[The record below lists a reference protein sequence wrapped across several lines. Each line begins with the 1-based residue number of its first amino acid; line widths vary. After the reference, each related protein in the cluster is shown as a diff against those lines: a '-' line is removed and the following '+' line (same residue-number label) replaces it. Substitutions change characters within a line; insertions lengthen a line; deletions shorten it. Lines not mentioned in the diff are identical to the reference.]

1 MKQLLRWTLA
11 LGLLAG
17 ATGADAGESAPP
29 EERPIDWKRGPVT
42 VDVGHDLAQAKLG
55 EGLVFAGAEDTQRL
69 LKAEGN
75 RVDGSELGLI
85 APSVDGENW
94 FIVFE
99 WADVGFVKDDERN
112 SIDAAGLLKSITEG
126 TEEANEVRKKN
137 GVPGLHVLGWAEAPH
152 YDATSHHLT
161 WSIRARSDSGHE
173 VINHNVRVLGRTGVM
188 SITLVDDPAGLARAK
203 PRVDAI
209 LSGFSYKGGKT
220 YAEWLPGDKVAT
232 YGLTA
237 LVAAGAGAAAVK
249 TGLLAG
255 LLKILA
261 KFGKAVFI
269 GLAGAAAASWRFITG
284 LFGRKAAAPAP
295 APLRPGHTL
304 EASREQPPAEPPPA
318 A

>member
-1 MKQLLRWTLA
+1 MIPLLRWTLA

-17 ATGADAGESAPP
+17 ATVAVAEGGAPP
-29 EERPIDWKRGPVT
+29 EERPIDWKRGPAT
-42 VDVGHDLAQAKLG
+42 VDVGRDLAQARLG

-69 LKAEGN
+69 LKKEGN
-75 RVDGSELGLI
+75 RVDGSELGMI

-112 SIDAAGLLKSITEG
+112 SIDADGLLKSITEG
-126 TEEANEVRKKN
+126 TEEANEERKKD

-152 YDATSHHLT
+152 YDPTSHHLT
-161 WSIRARSDSGHE
+161 WAIRARSDSGHE
-173 VINHNVRVLGRTGVM
+173 VINHNVRVLGRSGVM
-188 SITLVDDPAGLARAK
+188 SITLVDDPEGLARAK
-203 PRVDAI
+203 PRVDAV
-209 LSGFSYKGGKT
+209 LAGFSYKGGKT
-220 YAEWLPGDKVAT
+220 YAEWVPGDKLAT

-261 KFGKAVFI
+261 KFGKAVLI
-269 GLAGAAAASWRFITG
+269 GVAGAAAASWRFLKG
-284 LFGRKAAAPAP
+284 FFGRKAPARPP
-295 APLRPGHTL
+295 APLPPGHTL
-304 EASREQPPAEPPPA
+304 QASREPPPAEPPSA